1 MKKRRKGRAAAEG
14 DSQGQARKGVMQKFN
29 FVKTAVVLAA
39 VVLLPPPAWA
49 RSNHDS
55 VFKYVAGTE
64 PLPKGCT
71 GKLEVTEPALVF
83 QCAGQS
89 LSIRYGTIT
98 QMEFLPQVSKKIRKM
113 KLPWIIEPTSA
124 HGGHDG
130 FFTLLY
136 SINGHLH
143 AIILRVRNEV
153 MRPYMAEI
161 DLRTG
166 RPIESRRD

>member
-1 MKKRRKGRAAAEG
+1 MN
-14 DSQGQARKGVMQKFN
+14 KF
-29 FVKTAVVLAA
+29 VIAKTAVFFAALA
-39 VVLLPPPAWA
+39 LLAPHAWA
-49 RSNHDS
+49 GSSHDS

-83 QCAGQS
+83 QCDGQS
-89 LSIRYGTIT
+89 LSISYATIT

-113 KLPWIIEPTSA
+113 KLRWIVKPTSA

-130 FFTLLY
+130 FFTVVY
-136 SINGHLH
+136 STGGQPH
-143 AIILRVRNEV
+143 AAVLRVRNDT

-166 RPIESRRD
+166 HPIESRKD